1 LSPVWVIAPEDDE
14 GIQGP
19 RRRPTIM
26 ETMSYG
32 EGMATVVGRRLELD
46 LLQGVLSNLDR
57 GSGVTVRLRG
67 DAGIGKTTLL
77 DWAATQ
83 TTGAV
88 IRLTGSESDAELVY
102 SGLAALMKAI
112 RSMNVDVP
120 SPHAKVLADAIGSG
134 SVQGQL
140 TVGGATLAALAA
152 AGEKTPLLLLIDDA
166 HWVDEPSCAAL
177 AFALRR
183 LLDEPVVAVITERSS
198 VPSPFDNAGFEV
210 IELKGL
216 DVDEAMMVL
225 GTGTNRAVA
234 QRCVDAAKG
243 SPLALGEFA
252 RLLDPDQ
259 LAGRAPLPDD
269 LPIGN
274 QVLRSYIDR
283 INALDDEAKQA
294 VAVVAAALDTSADD
308 IHGAVDLYFADGMGL
323 LAAEVAGITLMS
335 PESVELTHPLMRTA
349 IRDSIGP
356 DAMRTAHAALAQ
368 VVRDADKKAW
378 HLASAAIGPDEAVAN
393 ELEQVA
399 VVADQRGAWAT
410 AAATWE
416 RAANLSTDLAERHRR
431 LLAAGTSRWN
441 AADPFAAMAVLDEV
455 VAMCDDPLVRSDA
468 IAIRSEGIA
477 WMIDE
482 DRGVDLLT
490 EEAHRIVATDPE
502 RAVGLFIR
510 AALHSGL
517 AGSPLDCQRLATSAV
532 DVAEPLGLP
541 LLIGARAVRAMSSQ
555 RLGDRDGAES
565 DFDAA
570 RILGSLPIEML
581 DGKLLPILQAVALTR
596 LSQERWHEATE
607 MLDISMVAARHHGLA
622 SVLGFSAAL
631 QGELFLRTGR
641 FTDAVLSSVLDL
653 DLNDTP
659 DRPTALF
666 GQAVLARVEAILG
679 RKYSARDH
687 ADNAIARARRVGMR
701 VLEIWGLSA
710 LGHVALTTGNYV
722 EAAEHLRR
730 VHRLHADVLDAG
742 DLWYQGDLMEALL
755 AIGEVDETAEVV
767 AEVTAKADLSRSRW
781 GSAVAR
787 RGQGMVNGSPD
798 DLRQSAE
805 ELAALGAPF
814 EQARSLLLLGER
826 HGDHEASRAALRIF
840 ERIGAEPWAAQARR
854 IAGPVAPTSSS
865 LASRLTNDELRV
877 AVSMA
882 RGRSN
887 RQVADELY
895 LSPKTVDA
903 HFEAM
908 LPKLGVRDRAELVML
923 VSRDM
928 QQSPR

>member
-1 LSPVWVIAPEDDE
+1 
-14 GIQGP
+14 
-19 RRRPTIM
+19 
-26 ETMSYG
+26 
-32 EGMATVVGRRLELD
+32 MATVVGRRLELD
-46 LLQGVLSNLDR
+46 LLQGMLSNLDR
-57 GSGVTVRLRG
+57 GTGVTVRLRG

-77 DWAATQ
+77 DWVAAQ

-112 RSMNVDVP
+112 GPMNVAVP

-152 AGEKTPLLLLIDDA
+152 AGEKAPLLLLIDDA

-210 IELKGL
+210 IELNGL
-216 DVDEAMMVL
+216 DVDDAMTVMGA
-225 GTGTNRAVA
+225 GTDRAVA

-243 SPLALGEFA
+243 SPMALGEYA
-252 RLLDPDQ
+252 RVLDSDQ
-259 LAGRAPLPDD
+259 LAGRTPLPDD
-269 LPIGN
+269 LPVGD
-274 QVLRSYIDR
+274 QVLRSFVDR
-283 INALDDEAKQA
+283 ITALDDEAKQA
-294 VAVVAAALDTSADD
+294 VAVVAAALDTTARD
-308 IHGAVDLYFADGMGL
+308 IHDAADRFFADGMGL
-323 LAAEVAGITLMS
+323 LAAELAGITRMS
-335 PESVELTHPLMRTA
+335 PESIELTHPLMRTA
-349 IRDSIGP
+349 IREATGAE
-356 DAMRTAHAALAQ
+356 AMRSAHAALAQ
-368 VVRDADKKAW
+368 VVGDADKRAW
-378 HLASAAIGPDEAVAN
+378 HLASAAIGPDEAVAKQ
-393 ELEQVA
+393 LEQVA
-399 VVADQRGAWAT
+399 VVADQRGAWAA

-416 RAANLSTDLAERHRR
+416 RAADLSTDLAERHRR
-431 LLAAGTSRWN
+431 LLGAGTSRWN
-441 AADPFAAMAVLDEV
+441 SADPFAAMAVLDEV
-455 VAMCDDPLVRSDA
+455 VAMCDDPLVRCDA
-468 IAIRSEGIA
+468 IGIRSEGIA

-482 DRGVDLLT
+482 DRGVDQLA
-490 EEAHRIVATDPE
+490 EEAHRISAIDPS
-502 RAVGLFIR
+502 RAAGLFIR
-510 AALHSGL
+510 ASMHSGL
-517 AGSPLDCQRLATSAV
+517 AGRPLDCQRFAKSAV

-541 LLIGARAVRAMSSQ
+541 ELVGARAVRAMSSQ
-555 RLGDRDGAES
+555 RLGDREGAEA

-581 DGKLLPILQAVALTR
+581 DAKLLPILQAVALTR
-596 LSQERWHEATE
+596 LTQERWHEANE
-607 MLDISMVAARHHGLA
+607 LLDMSMVAARHHGLA

-631 QGELFLRTGR
+631 QGELYLRSGR
-641 FTDAVLSSVLDL
+641 LTDAVLSSVLDV

-666 GQAVLARVEAILG
+666 GQVVLARVEAILG
-679 RKYSARDH
+679 RRYSARNH
-687 ADNAIARARRVGMR
+687 ADNAIARGRRVGMR

-710 LGHVALTTGNYV
+710 LGHIALTTGNYV
-722 EAAEHLRR
+722 EAADHLRR

-755 AIGEVDETAEVV
+755 AIGEVDETADVV
-767 AEVTAKADLSRSRW
+767 AEVTAKADLSRSKW
-781 GSAVAR
+781 GSAVAK
-787 RGQGMVNGSPD
+787 RGQGMLHGRPE
-798 DLRQSAE
+798 DLRDSAE

-826 HGDHEASRAALRIF
+826 HGDHEASRSALRIF

-877 AVSMA
+877 AVAIA
-882 RGRSN
+882 RGRTN

-895 LSPKTVDA
+895 LSPKAVDS
-903 HFEAM
+903 HFETI
-908 LPKLGVRDRAELVML
+908 LPKLGVRDRAELVMF
-923 VSRDM
+923 VTRDM
-928 QQSPR
+928 EQTPR

>member
-1 LSPVWVIAPEDDE
+1 
-14 GIQGP
+14 
-19 RRRPTIM
+19 
-26 ETMSYG
+26 
-32 EGMATVVGRRLELD
+32 
-46 LLQGVLSNLDR
+46 
-57 GSGVTVRLRG
+57 
-67 DAGIGKTTLL
+67 
-77 DWAATQ
+77 
-83 TTGAV
+83 
-88 IRLTGSESDAELVY
+88 
-102 SGLAALMKAI
+102 
-112 RSMNVDVP
+112 
-120 SPHAKVLADAIGSG
+120 
-134 SVQGQL
+134 L
-140 TVGGATLAALAA
+140 TVGGATLAALVA

-183 LLDEPVVAVITERSS
+183 LIDEPVVAVVTERPS

-210 IELKGL
+210 IDLKGL
-216 DVDEAMMVL
+216 DVDDAMTVL
-225 GTGTNRAVA
+225 GAGTDRAVA

-243 SPLALGEFA
+243 SPLALGELA

-269 LPIGN
+269 LPVGN
-274 QVLRSYIDR
+274 QVLRSFIDR

-294 VAVVAAALDTSADD
+294 VAVVAAALDTTAGD
-308 IHGAVDLYFADGMGL
+308 IHDAADRFVADGMGL
-323 LAAEVAGITLMS
+323 LAAEVAGITRMS
-335 PESVELTHPLMRTA
+335 AESIELTHPLMRTA
-349 IRDSIGP
+349 IRDATGP
-356 DAMRTAHAALAQ
+356 DAMRRAHAALAQ
-368 VVRDADKKAW
+368 VVGDADKRAW

-399 VVADQRGAWAT
+399 VVADQRGAWA
-410 AAATWE
+410 AAGATWE
-416 RAANLSTDLAERHRR
+416 RAAELSTDLPERHRR
-431 LLAAGTSRWN
+431 LLGAGRSRWN
-441 AADPFAAMAVLDEV
+441 ASDPFAAMAVLDEV
-455 VAMCDDPLVRSDA
+455 VAMCDDPMVRSDA
-468 IAIRSEGIA
+468 IAIHSEGIA

-482 DRGVDLLT
+482 DRGVDRLA
-490 EEAHRIVATDPE
+490 EEAHRISVIDPS

-510 AALHSGL
+510 AAMHSGL
-517 AGSPLDCQRLATSAV
+517 AGRPLDCQRFATSAV

-541 LLIGARAVRAMSSQ
+541 MLIGARAVRAMSSQ
-555 RLGDRDGAES
+555 RLGDRDGAQA

-581 DGKLLPILQAVALTR
+581 DSKLLPILQAMALTR
-596 LSQERWHEATE
+596 LSQERWHEANE
-607 MLDISMVAARHHGLA
+607 MLDLSMVAARHHGLA

-631 QGELFLRTGR
+631 QGELYLRSGR
-641 FTDAVLSSVLDL
+641 LTDAVLSSVLDV

-666 GQAVLARVEAILG
+666 GQVVLARVEAILG

-687 ADNAIARARRVGMR
+687 ADNAIARGRRVGMR
-701 VLEIWGLSA
+701 VLETWGLSA

-755 AIGEVDETAEVV
+755 AIGEVDETADVV
-767 AEVTAKADLSRSRW
+767 AEVTAKADLSRSKW
-781 GSAVAR
+781 GSAVAL
-787 RGQGMVNGSPD
+787 RGQGMVHGRPD
-798 DLRQSAE
+798 DLRESAE

-826 HGDHEASRAALRIF
+826 HGDYEASRAALRIF

-877 AVSMA
+877 AVSIA
-882 RGRSN
+882 RGRTN

-895 LSPKTVDA
+895 LSPKTVEA
-903 HFEAM
+903 HLEAM
-908 LPKLGVRDRAELVML
+908 LPKLGVRNRVELVLL

-928 QQSPR
+928 DQTPR